1 MGRCFKIIGFSPSVP
16 GDFLLWNPWKAC
28 LTFSGVTQSG
38 WKAFISSL
46 VIDLLLYS
54 VGLTGVDEG
63 KCCVSRYSSVS
74 VPGSVIVPSVFSSVP
89 SVCLVELSIIFLKVF
104 AASTELIFSL

>member
-1 MGRCFKIIGFSPSVP
+1 M
-16 GDFLLWNPWKAC
+16 
-28 LTFSGVTQSG
+28 TFSVVTQSG

-54 VGLTGVDEG
+54 VGLTGVEEG